1 MPHLDGRSFYRELL
15 REQSSMAQRLIF
27 VTGDTL
33 APRTVDFLQRCSLRY
48 LAKPFLVE
56 ELKEIVRLALEG
68 SMDGRCSMIET
79 IGGES
84 ERDYEQPPQHDR
96 KRYER

>member
-1 MPHLDGRSFYRELL
+1 
-15 REQSSMAQRLIF
+15 MAERLIF

-56 ELKEIVRLALEG
+56 ELKEIVRLALDRT
-68 SMDGRCSMIET
+68 MDARPRATGTM
-79 IGGES
+79 GGES
-84 ERDYEQPPQHDR
+84 QRDYEQSTQHER
-96 KRYER
+96 KHYER